1 MMAKRAAF
9 VPLIFLMV
17 LGAGCATGMSKQAR
31 SQVTYSGSF
40 SAVQKD
46 LKAHVGQVVMFGGK
60 IVETKPSPTASE
72 ITVLQFPLGTSDRPK
87 DGDGSEGRFLLRSG
101 QFLDP
106 AIYRNGA
113 LLTTVG
119 KITGSEV
126 RPIGG
131 FDYAYP
137 IVEAIEIKLWAERSP
152 AYPSFGIGVGAG
164 GGSGGS
170 GGGVGVGMG
179 F

>member
-1 MMAKRAAF
+1 MMPKKRAF
-9 VPLIFLMV
+9 ILLVFLMA
-17 LGAGCATGMSKQAR
+17 LGAGCATGISKQAR

-40 SAVQKD
+40 SVLQKD
-46 LKAHVGQVVMFGGK
+46 LNGYVGQVVMLGGK
-60 IVETKPSPTASE
+60 IVETKPSPTSSE
-72 ITVLQFPLGTSDRPK
+72 ITVLQLPLGTSDRPQ
-87 DGDGSEGRFLLRSG
+87 DGDRSEGRFLLRSG

-106 AIYRNGA
+106 AIYRNGT
-113 LLTTVG
+113 LLTAVG

-137 IVEAIEIKLWAERSP
+137 IVEGIEIKLWAERSP
-152 AYPSFGIGVGAG
+152 GYPGFSIGIGAG

-170 GGGVGVGMG
+170 GGGVGVGVG

>member
-1 MMAKRAAF
+1 MAKRTPF
-9 VPLIFLMV
+9 LLLPIFLMV
-17 LGAGCATGMSKQAR
+17 LGAGCAAGISKQAR

-40 SAVQKD
+40 SVLQKD
-46 LKAHVGQVVMFGGK
+46 LKGYVGQVVIFGGK
-60 IVETKPSPTASE
+60 IVETKPSPTSSE
-72 ITVLQFPLGTSDRPK
+72 ITVLQLPLGTSDRPQ
-87 DGDGSEGRFLLRSG
+87 DGDRSEGRFLLRSG

-106 AIYRNGA
+106 AIYRTGVP
-113 LLTTVG
+113 LTAVG

-137 IVEAIEIKLWAERSP
+137 VVEAIEIKLWAERSP
-152 AYPSFGIGVGAG
+152 AYPGFSIGIGAA
-164 GGSGGS
+164 GGSGGG

>member
-1 MMAKRAAF
+1 MTAKRTAF
-9 VPLIFLMV
+9 LLPILLVA
-17 LGAGCATGMSKQAR
+17 LGSGCAAGISKQAR

-40 SAVQKD
+40 STLQKD
-46 LKAHVGQVVMFGGK
+46 LSRNMGQVVILGGK

-72 ITVLQFPLGTSDRPK
+72 ITVLQLPLDTSDRPQ
-87 DGDGSEGRFLLRSG
+87 DGDRSEGRFLLRSA

-113 LLTTVG
+113 LLTAVG

-137 IVEAIEIKLWAERSP
+137 VVDAIEIKLWTEKSR
-152 AYPSFGIGVGAG
+152 AYPGFSIGIGAG

-170 GGGVGVGMG
+170 GGGVGVGVG

>member
-1 MMAKRAAF
+1 MMARRIASLL
-9 VPLIFLMV
+9 LIFLMV
-17 LGAGCATGMSKQAR
+17 ISAGCASGISKQAR
-31 SQVTYSGSF
+31 AQVTYSGDF
-40 SAVQKD
+40 SALQKNPSP
-46 LKAHVGQVVMFGGK
+46 HRGQVAMFGGK

-72 ITVLQFPLGTSDRPK
+72 ITVLQLPLGTSDRPQ
-87 DGDGSEGRFLLRSG
+87 DGDRSEGRFLLRSG

-113 LLTTVG
+113 LLTVVG

-126 RPIGG
+126 RPVGG

-137 IVEAIEIKLWAERSP
+137 VVEAIEIKLWAERSP
-152 AYPSFGIGVGAG
+152 ASPGFSIGIGAG

-170 GGGVGVGMG
+170 GGGVGVGVG

>member
-1 MMAKRAAF
+1 MIAKRTAF
-9 VPLIFLMV
+9 LLAIFLMA
-17 LGAGCATGMSKQAR
+17 LGTGCATGISKQAR

-40 SAVQKD
+40 LALQKD
-46 LKAHVGQVVMFGGK
+46 LRGSVGQVVMLGGK
-60 IVETKPSPTASE
+60 IMETKSSPTSSE
-72 ITVLQFPLGTSDRPK
+72 ITVLQFPLGTSDRPN
-87 DGDGSEGRFLLRSG
+87 DGDASDGRFLLRSG

-131 FDYAYP
+131 FDYVYP
-137 IVEAIEIKLWAERSP
+137 VVEAIEIKLWAERSP
-152 AYPSFGIGVGAG
+152 AYPGFSIGIGAA

-170 GGGVGVGMG
+170 GGGVGVGVG